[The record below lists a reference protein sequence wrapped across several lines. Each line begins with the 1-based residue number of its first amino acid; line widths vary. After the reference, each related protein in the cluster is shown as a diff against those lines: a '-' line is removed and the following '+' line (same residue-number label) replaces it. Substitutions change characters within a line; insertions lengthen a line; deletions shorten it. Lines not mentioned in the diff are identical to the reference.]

1 MDVCLDRKN
10 SLLFVHLDD
19 LFVGAVKSSGYR
31 PSSRYELANLTF
43 FACIISKFVIIKFSC
58 IKVFFKDILAC
69 KVIKFTKSHL
79 LARFDD

>member
-10 SLLFVHLDD
+10 SLLFAHLDD

-43 FACIISKFVIIKFSC
+43 FACIISKFIIIKFSR
-58 IKVFFKDILAC
+58 IEVFFKDILAY
-69 KVIKFTKSHL
+69 KVIKFTPRHL
-79 LARFDD
+79 LTRFDD

>member
-1 MDVCLDRKN
+1 MDVYLDHKN

-58 IKVFFKDILAC
+58 VEVFFKDILAC
-69 KVIKFTKSHL
+69 EILKFTPRHL

>member
-10 SLLFVHLDD
+10 SLLFAHLGN

-58 IKVFFKDILAC
+58 IEVFFKDILAC